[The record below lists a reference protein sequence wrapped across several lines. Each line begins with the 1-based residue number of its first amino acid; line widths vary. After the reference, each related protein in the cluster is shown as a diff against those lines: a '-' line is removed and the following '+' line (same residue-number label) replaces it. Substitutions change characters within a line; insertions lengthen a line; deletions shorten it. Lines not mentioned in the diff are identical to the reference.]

1 MGRMTR
7 GVVAA
12 ALVLALVVIP
22 SSTGASRLRL
32 PYDVELDRAGRVFL
46 ADGGR
51 HQILRWDAAHRR
63 LVVFAGTGRRGS
75 DGDGGPATKARLDEP
90 TCLSFDRRGNLY
102 VADVARGVVRRIDE
116 RGRISTVARVPRT
129 AGVSVDPTGRFLA
142 VASLTEGVLQI
153 DLRTSAREVVAA
165 VGEAGIETPHGVAY
179 GLSGEL
185 WIADTGGHVFRVLPG
200 ASPEVVANVAAF
212 RVVPLADGGAYLV
225 SGTPSGGRV
234 DRLATGGAVTRVVG
248 TGRLGRY
255 ADGIAATRAGILP
268 SDVAPFAGGTLLV
281 TQTEPLPAL
290 RIVRAS
296 GAIATV
302 IR

>member
-1 MGRMTR
+1 MDFTPR

-12 ALVLALVVIP
+12 ALVMALAVVP
-22 SSTGASRLRL
+22 SSVGASQLRL
-32 PYDVELDRAGRVFL
+32 PFDVELDPAGRVFL

-63 LVVFAGTGRRGS
+63 LVVFAGSGRRGS

-90 TCLSFDRRGNLY
+90 TCLAFDRRGNLY
-102 VADVARGVVRRIDE
+102 IADVARGVVRRIDK
-116 RGRISTVARVPRT
+116 RGRISTVARVPRA
-129 AGVSVDPTGRFLA
+129 AGVSADPTGHYLA
-142 VASLTEGVLQI
+142 IASLTEGVLRI
-153 DLRTSAREVVAA
+153 DLRTFARERVAA

-179 GLSGEL
+179 GESGEL
-185 WIADTGGHVFRVLPG
+185 WIADTGGHVFRIVPG
-200 ASPEVVANVAAF
+200 ASPEIVANVGAF

-225 SGTPSGGRV
+225 SGTPNGGRV
-234 DRLATGGAVTRVVG
+234 DRLATGGVVTRVVG
-248 TGRLGRY
+248 TGRLGPH

-268 SDVAPFAGGTLLV
+268 SDVALTTGGTLLV
-281 TQTEPLPAL
+281 TQTEPVPAL